1 MQAPAAALARDPRR
15 RSYAAARGVCAQAV
29 TLLASQEQQEDEAE
43 AEQRGLK
50 QQLLDMRSE
59 LRELRASSNLAEREV
74 ASCARG

>member
-1 MQAPAAALARDPRR
+1 M
-15 RSYAAARGVCAQAV
+15 CAQAV